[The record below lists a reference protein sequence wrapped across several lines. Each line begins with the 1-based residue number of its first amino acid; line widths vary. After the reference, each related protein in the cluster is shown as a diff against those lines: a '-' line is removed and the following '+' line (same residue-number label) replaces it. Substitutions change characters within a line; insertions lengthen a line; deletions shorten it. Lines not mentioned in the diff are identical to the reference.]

1 MEILKRALENRKRSY
16 CPYSRYAVGACVELG
31 DGSLYDGCNIENAS
45 YGLTVC
51 AERVAVFNAVSEKK
65 NIKIHRI
72 AIAGGK
78 TGEKPD
84 SYAFPCGACRQVIN
98 EFGDENTEI
107 YVVKSEEEF
116 KKYTLKELLPE
127 AFGPNNL

>member
-1 MEILKRALENRKRSY
+1 MELLKRALENRKNSY
-16 CPYSRYAVGACVELG
+16 CPYSRYSVGACVELE

-51 AERVAVFNAVSEKK
+51 AERVAVFKAVSEKK
-65 NIKIHRI
+65 SVRIARI

-78 TGEKPD
+78 EGEEPD

-98 EFGDENTEI
+98 EFGDDKTEI
-107 YVVKSEEEF
+107 YVVISEDDYR
-116 KKYTLKELLPE
+116 KYTLKELLPE